1 MGGPLDDAND
11 DIEADLERLRDLEDE
26 LRGLTSDWTAD
37 SVVRTFARDDAGVE
51 DYEDEATVL
60 GAHGYRPSTQSED
73 PGHIHIG
80 RLLLTSGL
88 SVLAGRR
95 GIRSDGSLT
104 VIFSKTTDGPA
115 SQPGAAS
122 VSDDPLATIERL
134 GRLRD
139 AGLLTQ
145 EEFER
150 KKAELLDRL

>member
-1 MGGPLDDAND
+1 MGRPLDDAND
-11 DIEADLERLRDLEDE
+11 AIEADLERLRDLEDE

-37 SVVRTFARDDAGVE
+37 SVVRTFARDDAGVD

-60 GAHGYRPSTQSED
+60 GAHAYRPSTQSED

-104 VIFSKTTDGPA
+104 VVFSKTTDGLA
-115 SQPGAAS
+115 SQPGAPS
-122 VSDDPLATIERL
+122 VSDDLATIERL

-139 AGLLTQ
+139 AGLLTT